1 MATDKSVLLGMS
13 GGTDSFVTA
22 LLLKDEGYHV
32 KGVTFKMWRSG
43 DNSHIT
49 QAEELAASI
58 GIEHK
63 VIDISDH
70 FDNTIVS
77 PFVDQYLNG
86 RTPNPCAYCNPLIK
100 WDMMLSVADE
110 MDCRYVSTGHYIRIK
125 DFNGLKYI
133 YKGIDPVKDQS
144 YFLWRLNQNVLNR
157 AITPL
162 GDYKK
167 EQVRSIARERG
178 YSEVAGKKESMGI
191 CFLQGQ
197 NYRDYI
203 EARVPDFASRAVK
216 GDVVNE
222 SGEIIGEHNG
232 IVNYTVGQKRDVN
245 CFDGRSRYVK
255 KIDSDRNIIVAG
267 SKQDLNCMEFVVD
280 DLYAANI
287 DELSGS
293 KAFTTIVRGLG
304 LNPEGDSFVIHTEG
318 NRATVKLT
326 NPAWAMAPGQPV
338 AFYDGERLVGGGVAV

>member
-1 MATDKSVLLGMS
+1 MTTDKSVLLGMS

-22 LLLKDEGYHV
+22 LLLKDRGYNV
-32 KGVTFKMWRSG
+32 KGVTFKMWRDG

-49 QAEELAASI
+49 QAEDLAAGI

-70 FDNTIVS
+70 FDDTIVS
-77 PFVDQYLNG
+77 PFIDQYLSG

-100 WDMMLSVADE
+100 WDLMLSVANDME
-110 MDCRYVSTGHYIRIK
+110 CRYVSTGHYIRIK
-125 DFNGLKYI
+125 EFNGLRYI
-133 YKGIDPVKDQS
+133 YKGVDPVKDQS
-144 YFLWRLNQNVLNR
+144 YFLWRLNQEVLNR

-162 GDYKK
+162 GDYTK
-167 EQVRSIARERG
+167 EEVRGIARERG

-191 CFLQGQ
+191 CFLQGR

-203 EARVPDFASRAVK
+203 EARVTDFANRAVK
-216 GDVVNE
+216 GDVVDE
-222 SGEIIGEHNG
+222 SGDIIGEHNG

-255 KIDSDRNIIVAG
+255 KIDSENNIIVAAG
-267 SKQDLNCMEFVVD
+267 KQDLNCMEFVVD
-280 DLYAANI
+280 DLYAANRE
-287 DELSGS
+287 ELSEFN
-293 KAFTTIVRGLG
+293 AFTTMVRGLG
-304 LNPEGDSFVIHTEG
+304 LNPEGDSFVTLMG
-318 NRATVKLT
+318 DDRANVRLT